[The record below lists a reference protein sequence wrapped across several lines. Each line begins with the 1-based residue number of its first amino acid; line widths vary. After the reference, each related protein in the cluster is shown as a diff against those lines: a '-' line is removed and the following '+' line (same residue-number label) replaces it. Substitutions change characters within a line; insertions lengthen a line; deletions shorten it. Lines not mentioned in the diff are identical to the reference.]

1 VGKRLL
7 ISRAKGMAAN
17 QRPERHLGAADS
29 AGARSNSPHPNDAT
43 TELIRDDRGLPDFAA
58 TSDSPD
64 PMLDPEVRYLGPVMG
79 KRPLFLDERRDY
91 DRLARTITEYR
102 RRYGVTG
109 DDALGPRPFAALQR
123 SAYESVLADL
133 RQYQRRLGRSL
144 ELTSPEYYRGR

>member
-1 VGKRLL
+1 
-7 ISRAKGMAAN
+7 
-17 QRPERHLGAADS
+17 
-29 AGARSNSPHPNDAT
+29 
-43 TELIRDDRGLPDFAA
+43 
-58 TSDSPD
+58 
-64 PMLDPEVRYLGPVMG
+64 MG

-91 DRLARTITEYR
+91 DRLAWAITDYR